1 MIVRPPLSHPT
12 LALLCAVTL
21 LLACGDE
28 EPDEGQAE
36 GTEGETAGEGEGDGD
51 GDGEGEEETAGDG
64 DGDPGP
70 SREELI
76 AELSERGPYEVGYK
90 LLELSYIPPGTLEE
104 RTLPI
109 QVWYPAVPDSGAPKA
124 SYTVGGIVELPS
136 SSVGALDAPP
146 ISADGPFPIAVYS
159 HGSGGEGLLA
169 YPYAERFASHGWITF
184 SPSHVGNT
192 ALELLNDTG
201 DPFIQV
207 AVNRPHDISA
217 ILDEAD
223 GGFAGDEV
231 GAAADLSQV
240 FVFGHSF
247 GGYTSFSI
255 GGATLDYQTLLG
267 ACLPSDCAYLEQPEV
282 AEAFAAGFGDPRVD
296 AIAPQAPAL
305 ITNFGDGDLAGLRV
319 ATMLQSGKLDIT
331 TPDATEA
338 QPAWDAIAH
347 RNDVWV
353 DLPFGAHYS
362 FITICH
368 DLDPELLALFQP
380 DNVNDGC
387 GPEFTPTTET
397 VPVLTTYL
405 LAFARHEVLGEVQWS
420 VLLEGETLHPEFDL
434 LRH

>member
-1 MIVRPPLSHPT
+1 MHVRPSISPSALT
-12 LALLCAVTL
+12 LVCAATL
-21 LLACGDE
+21 LLACGDDS
-28 EPDEGQAE
+28 PDDGKAEGQ
-36 GTEGETAGEGEGDGD
+36 TEDGDDETAGEGDT
-51 GDGEGEEETAGDG
+51 GEDQDTSE

-90 LLELSYIPPGTLEE
+90 QLELSYIPAGTLEE
-104 RTLPI
+104 RTIPI
-109 QVWYPAVPDSGAPKA
+109 QVWYPAMPNSGAPQA
-124 SYTVGGIVELPS
+124 IYEVGGIVQLPDN
-136 SSVGALDAPP
+136 SVGALDAPP
-146 ISADGPFPIAVYS
+146 IAADGPFPISVYS

-169 YPYAERFASHGWITF
+169 YPFGERFASHGWITF

-192 ALELLNDTG
+192 ALDMLAGTAS
-201 DPFIQV
+201 PFIQS
-207 AVNRPHDISA
+207 AVNRPHDLSQ

-231 GAAADLSQV
+231 GAAADLSRV

-247 GGYTSFSI
+247 GGYTTFSI
-255 GGATLDYQTLLG
+255 GGATLDYAKLLD
-267 ACLPSDCAYLEQPEV
+267 ACTASDCTYLEHPEV
-282 AEAFAAGFGDPRVD
+282 AAAFAEGFGDPRVD

-305 ITNFGDGDLAGLRV
+305 VSMFSDGDLSGLRV
-319 ATMLQSGKLDIT
+319 AAMLQSGKLDLT
-331 TPDATEA
+331 TPEATEA
-338 QPAWDAIAH
+338 APAWDAISH
-347 RNDVWV
+347 RNDVWI

-380 DNVNDGC
+380 NNLDDGC
-387 GPEFTPTTET
+387 GHTFTPTTET

-420 VLLEGETLHPEFDL
+420 ALLEGETLHPQVDL